1 MSDEELKRKFGF
13 FIFCIFVYAIAT
25 LPIERISYLIP
36 DNEDLEAIAG
46 TIEFKNTWKGGE
58 RLIVHNDSG
67 NHWFSCRIASSW
79 IIADCPIDNSL
90 KKSISGKKVNILWH
104 KQKLWP
110 LTTRER
116 QVYEVVLVEDK
127 SMILNKEYM
136 SEYYRKQRSPIFSIL
151 ILIFDFFLAR
161 KLIKE
166 NRKQRI
172 KNNQKESEKMSEEV
186 ENAQ

>member
-1 MSDEELKRKFGF
+1 
-13 FIFCIFVYAIAT
+13 
-25 LPIERISYLIP
+25 
-36 DNEDLEAIAG
+36 
-46 TIEFKNTWKGGE
+46 
-58 RLIVHNDSG
+58 
-67 NHWFSCRIASSW
+67 
-79 IIADCPIDNSL
+79 
-90 KKSISGKKVNILWH
+90 
-104 KQKLWP
+104 
-110 LTTRER
+110 
-116 QVYEVVLVEDK
+116 
-127 SMILNKEYM
+127 M